1 MSFYPNQ
8 STSVITPA
16 DLEPIHT
23 SRLYLRPPTGAG
35 AAAIFEIR
43 RRQDVADWLDLTE
56 VVMTYGKRP
65 GLDVKLMRA
74 MKPSQEIVIHDISQ
88 VDFYSNLTYTVRLR
102 AATTQ
107 IVGTQAPTPC
117 KRCENTTWPF
127 TECPLQDTAVATR
140 QHGSR
145 PKVVLQGKV
154 TKLKREVRH
163 FDETLKSI
171 QSAMTHF
178 LNEEPT
184 KTQQFQINGGLV
196 TLKSSVD
203 DVLEAMKDVSL
214 KHDDK
219 DGEEDNERE
228 DEEDHEKDG
237 EEDDEEGDEEDD
249 NEEDEAEDE
258 EQ

>member
-1 MSFYPNQ
+1 M
-8 STSVITPA
+8 
-16 DLEPIHT
+16 
-23 SRLYLRPPTGAG
+23 
-35 AAAIFEIR
+35 
-43 RRQDVADWLDLTE
+43 
-56 VVMTYGKRP
+56 
-65 GLDVKLMRA
+65 
-74 MKPSQEIVIHDISQ
+74 
-88 VDFYSNLTYTVRLR
+88 
-102 AATTQ
+102 
-107 IVGTQAPTPC
+107 
-117 KRCENTTWPF
+117 
-127 TECPLQDTAVATR
+127 
-140 QHGSR
+140 
-145 PKVVLQGKV
+145 VLQGKV
-154 TKLKREVRH
+154 TKLKREARH

-171 QSAMTHF
+171 QSAMTNF

-203 DVLEAMKDVSL
+203 DVLEAMKGVSL

-219 DGEEDNERE
+219 DGEEDNEKEDETE

>member
-1 MSFYPNQ
+1 M
-8 STSVITPA
+8 
-16 DLEPIHT
+16 
-23 SRLYLRPPTGAG
+23 
-35 AAAIFEIR
+35 
-43 RRQDVADWLDLTE
+43 
-56 VVMTYGKRP
+56 
-65 GLDVKLMRA
+65 
-74 MKPSQEIVIHDISQ
+74 
-88 VDFYSNLTYTVRLR
+88 
-102 AATTQ
+102 
-107 IVGTQAPTPC
+107 
-117 KRCENTTWPF
+117 
-127 TECPLQDTAVATR
+127 ATR